1 MCKFLYNFRP
11 INEEQLGKSHKP
23 SGKNRTRGPTIP
35 VQRSNQLGLWFPQG
49 LIPRALFLGEMRNIS
64 PVSFEL

>member
-11 INEEQLGKSHKP
+11 INEEQLGKTHKP

-35 VQRSNQLGLWFPQG
+35 VQRSNQLGLWFPYG
-49 LIPRALFLGEMRNIS
+49 RNGGKN
-64 PVSFEL
+64 